1 MINKLLIA
9 NRGEVAIRIARAAA
23 DLGITSLA
31 VYPQDDA
38 QCLHTRIADQ
48 AIALEGVGAA
58 AYLDAQQLIALA
70 RQHGCDAIHPGYGF
84 LSEQADFARRC
95 EAADIRFVGPSAE
108 VLAQLGNKA
117 SARVLAQQCAVPVI
131 PGIDGPTSLE
141 QARDF
146 LARLPAGSPAL
157 LKAIAGGGGRG
168 MRMLQDAGELEEAFR
183 QCSAEALSAFGN
195 GELYIEEM
203 VTRARHIEV
212 QVIGDGKEVSH
223 LWERECSLQRKHQ
236 KAVEIAPCPSLGSAL
251 REALIEAAIKL
262 ARTVGLSSLSTFE
275 FLVDEQNGRFF
286 FIEANPRLQ
295 VEHTITEAVTGIDL
309 VQTQLRLAGGET
321 LHSLHLQQADI
332 PSPRGY
338 AMQLRI
344 NMESMQPDGSVRP
357 SGGTLQLFE
366 PPSGPG
372 IRVDSFG
379 YAGYSINPRY
389 DSLLAKLIVHSPSGN
404 FGELAQRAYR
414 TLCQTRIQG
423 VETNIAFLKNLLC
436 QSAVAENQVY
446 TRFIDDH
453 LGQLI
458 NTHDLVHRQQFFAGP
473 SSQTSTPQPPQ
484 QEQELAGLRMINA
497 PMSGLLVEL
506 YVTEDQLVRKG
517 EPVAMIESM
526 KMQHVVSAP
535 AGGIIRRI
543 SVAMGATL
551 SADQPLIYLQESELV
566 SADVAPAKAL
576 DLDAIRADLL
586 EVISRHSLA
595 QDVSR
600 PQAVARRHAKGKRT
614 ARENIADLCDADSF
628 IEYGAL
634 TFAAQRGRYSEQ
646 ELATSTPADGLI
658 AGVASVNGDQFQPEQ
673 ARCMVLAYDYTVLAG
688 TQGVMSHKKLS
699 RMLGI
704 AAELEIPLII
714 YTEGGGGR
722 PGDNDDATR
731 ATGLNMPS
739 FLQFAK
745 LSGLAPRISIVSGR
759 CFAGNAVLAGC
770 SDIMIATLDS
780 NIGMAGPAMIEGA
793 GLGVHA
799 PEDIGPVSLQ
809 AKNGVIDC
817 VVDDEVQATALAKQ
831 LLGYF
836 QGPLKH
842 WDSADQRLLRHSV
855 PDNRLHSYDMWSV
868 IETLADSGSAIQL
881 REQFAANMITALIRL
896 EGRAL
901 GVIANNPRIL
911 GGAIDADGA
920 DKAARFLQLCD
931 AYDLPV
937 LSLCDTPGFMVGPES
952 EKTAHVRHSSR
963 LFAVAAN
970 MSTPLFSLV
979 LRKGYGLGAM
989 AMTGGSFHAPLFIAS
1004 WPTGEFGGMGFEGA
1018 VRLAYRDELAGIT
1031 DQQER
1036 QTLFDKLVND
1046 YYQRGKASSV
1056 AASLEFDA
1064 VIDPATSRQWLV
1076 RCLQSVKQVGQTQ
1089 GKKRPFIDTW

>member
-9 NRGEVAIRIARAAA
+9 NRGEVAIRVARAAA

-48 AIALEGVGAA
+48 AITLEGVGAA
-58 AYLDAQQLIALA
+58 AYLDAQQLITLA
-70 RQHGCDAIHPGYGF
+70 HLHGCDAIHPGYGF
-84 LSEQADFARRC
+84 LSEQPDFARRC
-95 EAADIRFVGPSAE
+95 EAAAIRFVGPSAE

-117 SARVLAQQCAVPVI
+117 SARLLAQQCGIPVI
-131 PGIDGPTSLE
+131 AGTDGPTDLA

-146 LARLPAGSPAL
+146 LTRLPAGSPVL

-168 MRMLQDAGELEEAFR
+168 MRMLHDAGELEEAFR

-236 KAVEIAPCPSLGSAL
+236 KAVEIAPSPSLGNSL
-251 REALIEAAIKL
+251 RTALIFAALKL

-295 VEHTITEAVTGIDL
+295 VEHTITEAVTGVDL
-309 VQTQLRLAGGET
+309 VQAQLRLAGGET
-321 LHSLHLQQADI
+321 LRSLHLQQVNI
-332 PSPRGY
+332 PAPHGY

-344 NMESMQPDGSVRP
+344 NMETMLADGSVLP
-357 SGGTLQLFE
+357 SGGALQVFE

-372 IRVDSFG
+372 IRVDSSG

-404 FGELAQRAYR
+404 FTDLARRAYR

-436 QSAVAENQVY
+436 QSSVAENQVY

-453 LGQLI
+453 LEQLI
-458 NTHDLVHRQQFFAGP
+458 NSHDPVHPQQFFSGTFD
-473 SSQTSTPQPPQ
+473 QTSTPRPPR
-484 QEQELAGLRMINA
+484 QERELAGLCAINA

-506 YVTEDQLVRKG
+506 YVAEGQLVRQG

-526 KMQHVVSAP
+526 KMQHLISTPVDGV
-535 AGGIIRRI
+535 IRHI
-543 SVAMGATL
+543 HAAMGTSL
-551 SADQPLIYLQESELV
+551 NADQTLIHLQESESLSV
-566 SADVAPAKAL
+566 DTESAKTV

-586 EVISRHSLA
+586 EVISRHSLV

-614 ARENIADLCDADSF
+614 ARENIADLCDAESF

-646 ELATSTPADGLI
+646 ELASTTPADGLI
-658 AGVASVNGDQFQPEQ
+658 AGVASVNGDQFQAEQ

-688 TQGVMSHKKLS
+688 TQGLMSHRKLS

-745 LSGLAPRISIVSGR
+745 LSGVAPRISIVSGR

-770 SDIMIATLDS
+770 SDIMIATQDA

-799 PEDIGPVSLQ
+799 PEDIGPVNLQ
-809 AKNGVIDC
+809 AKNGVVDC
-817 VVDDEVQATALAKQ
+817 VVDDEAQATALAKR

-842 WDSADQRLLRHSV
+842 WDSADQRLLRHCV
-855 PDNRLHSYDMWSV
+855 PDNRLRSYDMWSV

-881 REQFAANMITALIRL
+881 RERFAANMITALIRL

-911 GGAIDADGA
+911 GGAIDADAA

-931 AYDLPV
+931 AFDLPV
-937 LSLCDTPGFMVGPES
+937 LSLCDTPGFMVGPDS

-970 MSTPLFSLV
+970 MSTPLFSLI

-1018 VRLAYRDELAGIT
+1018 VRLAYRDELASIG
-1031 DQQER
+1031 DPQER
-1036 QTLFDKLVND
+1036 QTLFEKRVND

-1076 RCLQSVKQVGQTQ
+1076 RCLQSVKSVGQTQ